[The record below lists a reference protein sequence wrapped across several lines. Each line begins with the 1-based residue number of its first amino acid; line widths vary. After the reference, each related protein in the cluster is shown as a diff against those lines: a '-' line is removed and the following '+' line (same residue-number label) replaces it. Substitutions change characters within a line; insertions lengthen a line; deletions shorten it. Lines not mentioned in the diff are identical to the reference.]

1 MKKHRPPSSSTADD
15 STPPPKRR
23 RAASDPGESSSHT
36 PLAGNKRISASIL
49 LSSPPPSAYSFST
62 HGWAFH
68 DTSRAGKVLAS
79 AWKSIVPEVR
89 LWEEIRGEMHQ
100 TATSINLE
108 CSQIDAIRVSARL
121 QMESMM
127 RTFLRK
133 DGTEESSLYLAEMQL
148 AVSPPGKG
156 EQKPHYDLT
165 DYSVA
170 AQSHVIIFYCDDTTS
185 TAVSVHSL
193 KKMRPTF
200 VDGEKKL
207 SVTAHSLAAS
217 EDSYKS
223 FPVLA
228 GSALHMSALAL
239 HHGITNTL
247 PTDRHVIFGLF
258 VPKALKGVNA
268 TTMRYPSGAPPCPYS
283 HS

>member
-1 MKKHRPPSSSTADD
+1 
-15 STPPPKRR
+15 
-23 RAASDPGESSSHT
+23 
-36 PLAGNKRISASIL
+36 
-49 LSSPPPSAYSFST
+49 
-62 HGWAFH
+62 
-68 DTSRAGKVLAS
+68 
-79 AWKSIVPEVR
+79 
-89 LWEEIRGEMHQ
+89 
-100 TATSINLE
+100 
-108 CSQIDAIRVSARL
+108 
-121 QMESMM
+121 MESMM

-207 SVTAHSLAAS
+207 SVPAYSLAS
-217 EDSYKS
+217 RQDSYTT

-258 VPKALKGVNA
+258 VPKHLKGVNA
-268 TTMRYPSGAPPCPYS
+268 TTMRYPSGAPACPHS

>member
-1 MKKHRPPSSSTADD
+1 VKQ
-15 STPPPKRR
+15 
-23 RAASDPGESSSHT
+23 
-36 PLAGNKRISASIL
+36 
-49 LSSPPPSAYSFST
+49 
-62 HGWAFH
+62 
-68 DTSRAGKVLAS
+68 
-79 AWKSIVPEVR
+79 
-89 LWEEIRGEMHQ
+89 WEEIRGEMNQ
-100 TATSINLE
+100 TATSLSLE
-108 CSQIDAIRVSARL
+108 CAQVDALRISARL

-127 RTFLRK
+127 RAFMRK
-133 DGTEESSLYLAEMQL
+133 DGTDDSSLYLAEMQL

-156 EQKPHYDLT
+156 EQKPHYDLINFL
-165 DYSVA
+165 VA
-170 AQSHVIIFYCDDTTS
+170 SQSHVIIFYCDDTTS
-185 TAVSVHSL
+185 TAVPVHSL

-207 SVTAHSLAAS
+207 SVAAYSLAS
-217 EDSYKS
+217 RQDTYTT

-268 TTMRYPSGAPPCPYS
+268 TTMRYPSGAPPCPHS

>member
-1 MKKHRPPSSSTADD
+1 
-15 STPPPKRR
+15 
-23 RAASDPGESSSHT
+23 
-36 PLAGNKRISASIL
+36 
-49 LSSPPPSAYSFST
+49 
-62 HGWAFH
+62 
-68 DTSRAGKVLAS
+68 V
-79 AWKSIVPEVR
+79 
-89 LWEEIRGEMHQ
+89 WEEIRGQMNQ

-121 QMESMM
+121 NMESMM

-133 DGTEESSLYLAEMQL
+133 DDTHEDSLYLAEMQL

-170 AQSHVIIFYCDDTTS
+170 AQSHVVIFYCDDTTS

-193 KKMRPTF
+193 KTMRPTF

-207 SVTAHSLAAS
+207 SVTAHSLAS
-217 EDSYKS
+217 RQDSYKS

-247 PTDRHVIFGLF
+247 PTERHVIFGLF
-258 VPKALKGVNA
+258 VPKHLKGVNA
-268 TTMRYPSGAPPCPYS
+268 TTMRYPSGAPACPHS